1 MKVLRVISDV
11 DEDRYI
17 TGDAEKLESIYNKHK
32 ELVKNINAE
41 LNYLCDNYWLAIKS
55 TSNSVTP
62 ETKTADLYAEQ
73 DKIRAKYEEERN
85 ELMSKYKFFHFELEL
100 VDCLTA
106 EKDSLE
112 EIIK

>member
-1 MKVLRVISDV
+1 MKVLRIISDV

-17 TGDAEKLESIYNKHK
+17 IGDTEKLESIYNKHK
-32 ELVKNINAE
+32 ELVENIKTE
-41 LNYLCDNYWLAIKS
+41 LSWLQDNYWLAIRN

-73 DKIRAKYEEERN
+73 DKISAKYEEERD
-85 ELMSKYKFFHFELEL
+85 ELMSKYRFFHFELEL

>member
-17 TGDAEKLESIYNKHK
+17 IGDTEKLESVYNKHK
-32 ELVKNINAE
+32 ELVENIKTE
-41 LNYLCDNYWLAIKS
+41 LSWLHDNYWVTIRN

-73 DKIRAKYEEERN
+73 DKISAKYEEERD

-100 VDCLTA
+100 VNCLIVGR
-106 EKDSLE
+106 
-112 EIIK
+112 II

>member
-17 TGDAEKLESIYNKHK
+17 IGDTEKLESIYNKHK
-32 ELVKNINAE
+32 ELVENINTE
-41 LNYLCDNYWLAIKS
+41 LDHLRDNYWLEIKN
-55 TSNSVTP
+55 TSNNVTP
-62 ETKTADLYAEQ
+62 GTKTADLYAEQ
-73 DKIRAKYEEERN
+73 DKISAKYEEERD
-85 ELMSKYKFFHFELEL
+85 ELMSKYRFFHFELEL

>member
-17 TGDAEKLESIYNKHK
+17 TGDTEKLESVYNKHK
-32 ELVKNINAE
+32 ELVENIKTE
-41 LNYLCDNYWLAIKS
+41 LSWLYDNYWLAIRN
-55 TSNSVTP
+55 TSSSVTP

-73 DKIRAKYEEERN
+73 DKISAKYEEERDA
-85 ELMSKYKFFHFELEL
+85 LMSKYKFFHFELEL
-100 VDCLTA
+100 VNCLTA
-106 EKDSLE
+106 EEDNLE